1 MKIPVQDYNISF
13 KDVWKYQYRII
24 TSLLKMFV
32 NASTGLQQQYNIFLN
47 TNTELQHLCKMFVN
61 TSTLST
67 YLVFLNSFPSSI
79 ILCWNNLLRVGEIF
93 SPCKWTA
100 KKRYWSCACTALPL
114 YILNYIYINSTV
126 YTQLY
131 LYPLYSIYSTL
142 QYILNFLFLL

>member
-1 MKIPVQDYNISF
+1 MPVQDYNISF

-67 YLVFLNSFPSSI
+67 YLVFLNSLQRTFPSSI

-93 SPCKWTA
+93 SPTRKWTA

-114 YILNYIYINSTV
+114 YRYILNYIYII
-126 YTQLY
+126 Y
-131 LYPLYSIYSTL
+131 IYSTIYI
-142 QYILNFLFLL
+142 YILNFLFLL